1 MFPTLTIYSVSADLT
16 MLNAIL
22 NGVAMIVNQT
32 GFIWGFALLVST
44 WNIIRTVTK
53 ATFASVG
60 GGGGSAM
67 GTGAFDIIMPLIFA
81 SLLTAPGMK
90 VSVNLEST
98 INGKLSKVDNVPFV
112 IALVPAMASEL
123 SQELGGLVETA
134 YQSAGTNYSSISAS
148 GNGFV
153 NPLKVLLTSR
163 TAIMRLGSVD
173 SQVKSVVG
181 ACINSDSGADYSS
194 IIAKVMNAGNTGASI
209 AESIPI
215 NGIPKTALGALLYQ
229 ASLNTTGLVTDMNI
243 SSQSIS
249 TCADAA
255 YIVADNIGNTLNSK
269 EFSRVVQGAVNG
281 SDQPNPNADYSFTKF
296 AEQYTAVR
304 TANTSLSALADGTTQ
319 ANAEA
324 INLLFSELVT
334 SDLNCL
340 RSDASNKTTCQAAA
354 IQGLE
359 IERNNIQRA
368 ANEVQML
375 KYAGSFANHI
385 MALIIGLGPVVVMF
399 MMFSGSNAS
408 KSIYTVVHIMVWP
421 LLVLN
426 VGAEII
432 NGMIYMQVATF
443 LTSITQGG
451 YLSQA
456 VAIEAYKQFSIQ
468 VGTASH
474 IMSSLPV
481 LMSMIF
487 GLSATSAMVSV
498 ASRMSPPDSQAA
510 TATTPQAISTAPIL
524 QNSSLASA
532 AQGAGYN
539 TLAETG
545 AIKAVNQ
552 NAQYGQLAQQA
563 HRAQS
568 EEAARQKTITEGESL
583 TKAFTERGSLSNA
596 TRSGID
602 TSTAKSISNRVAET
616 MRNANSEH
624 VNDNASSSK
633 SNSNSTTLGAGGSA
647 SASVGAGGQHGTG
660 VGVGGSLRGDTAT
673 TATDSM
679 TRTQTAGK
687 SKSVEEAK
695 AVEKAIGDELRTAKT
710 NGSSTDKVK
719 ALEAMYSKQQQYTST
734 LSESLS
740 NKDSSGLNN
749 SNTNSLVSFAQN
761 YSSESLAHSIQTNKG
776 MRDFQLTE
784 GRNFEQSTAAAKH
797 MRDASQMVDSGA
809 SDQVRMS
816 PLARQAAIRH
826 NAAVRLFND
835 GNASADDR
843 KMASD
848 YLTKQGMA
856 ISGLQQEFGST
867 ERLNHKVDRP
877 EDQTEVDTRNLD
889 QRAGKLLSPA
899 PQPTAVATSPRPAAP
914 AKTTTAGSPPPPP
927 TPPSGTVNA
936 TLPEVRDAF
945 AKTDAAGLNQVT
957 GDGTI
962 KRAGSNVAGNLKN
975 VFTGGTNERVEFGK
989 LDDGK
994 K

>member
-60 GGGGSAM
+60 GSGGSAM

-112 IALVPAMASEL
+112 IAVVPAMASEL
-123 SQELGGLVETA
+123 SQELGGIVETA
-134 YQSAGTNYSSISAS
+134 YQGVGTEYSSISAR
-148 GNGFV
+148 GNGFI
-153 NPLKVLLTSR
+153 NPLAVLLTSR
-163 TAIMRLGSVD
+163 SAVMRLGSVD
-173 SQVKSVVG
+173 SQLRSVVG
-181 ACINSDSGADYSS
+181 ACINSDSGLDYST
-194 IIAKVMNAGNTGASI
+194 IIAKVMNAGNTGATI

-229 ASLNTTGLVTDMNI
+229 ASLNTSGLVTDLNI
-243 SSQSIS
+243 NSQSIS
-249 TCADAA
+249 TCSDAA
-255 YIVADNIGNTLNSK
+255 YIVADNIGNSLNSK
-269 EFSRVVQGAVNG
+269 EFARVIQGVVNG
-281 SDQPNPNADYSFTKF
+281 SAQPNPNADYSLANIQK
-296 AEQYTAVR
+296 QYAATR
-304 TANTSLSALADGTTQ
+304 TANSALSVLADGATQ
-319 ANAEA
+319 ANAETL
-324 INLLFSELVT
+324 NLLFSEIV
-334 SDLNCL
+334 SSQLNCL
-340 RSDASNKTTCQAAA
+340 RADGTNKTTCQAAA

-359 IERNNIQRA
+359 LERNNLQRA
-368 ANEVQML
+368 ANESL
-375 KYAGSFANHI
+375 LTNTLGPFANNI
-385 MALIIGLGPVVVMF
+385 IALIIGLGPVIVMF
-399 MMFSGSNAS
+399 MMFAGSNAS
-408 KSIYTVVHIMVWP
+408 KSIYTAVHIMVWP

-432 NGMIYMQVATF
+432 NGMIYAHVATF
-443 LTSITQGG
+443 LSSLTQQG

-456 VAIEAYKQFSIQ
+456 LTLEAYKELSIQ
-468 VGTASH
+468 VGTASQL
-474 IMSSLPV
+474 MGGLPV
-481 LMSMIF
+481 LMTMIF
-487 GLSATSAMVSV
+487 GLGASSASVSL
-498 ASRMSPPDSQAA
+498 ASSMNAYDSKAA
-510 TATTPQAISTAPIL
+510 TASTPPATNTAPIL
-524 QNSSLASA
+524 QNSSMANA
-532 AQGAGYN
+532 AQGNGYN
-539 TLAETG
+539 TLSQTG

-552 NAQYGQLAQQA
+552 NAQYGQLAQQV

-568 EEAARQKTITEGESL
+568 EEASRQQVITEGESL

-596 TRSGID
+596 TRTGID
-602 TSTAKSISNRVAET
+602 KSTAESISKRVSDT
-616 MRNANSEH
+616 LRNSNSEH

-633 SNSNSTTLGAGGSA
+633 TNSNTTTAGFGVSA
-647 SASVGAGGQHGTG
+647 SASVGAGGENRTG
-660 VGVGGSLRGDTAT
+660 AGVGGSLRGDTAT

-679 TRTQTAGK
+679 TRTQSAGK
-687 SKSVEEAK
+687 SKSVEQAK

-710 NGSSTDKVK
+710 EGRSTDKVK
-719 ALEAMYSKQQQYTST
+719 ALEAMYSKQQQYTSA

-776 MRDFQLTE
+776 MRDFQLTD
-784 GRNFEQSTAAAKH
+784 GREFEQSPAAARHLKA
-797 MRDASQMVDSGA
+797 ASDMVDSGA

-835 GNASADDR
+835 GNASAEDR
-843 KMASD
+843 TMAAN

-856 ISGLQQEFGST
+856 ISGLNQEFGST
-867 ERLNHKVDRP
+867 DRLKHNIGRP

-889 QRAGKLLSPA
+889 QRSAKLLSPVPSATTGTPKVVKPVQPPGSRASA
-899 PQPTAVATSPRPAAP
+899 PPVTPATP
-914 AKTTTAGSPPPPP
+914 
-927 TPPSGTVNA
+927 VNPVDA
-936 TLPEVRDAF
+936 TLPEVRSAF
-945 AKTDAAGLNQVT
+945 AKTDAAGLSQVT
-957 GDGTI
+957 GDGTLV
-962 KRAGSNVAGNLKN
+962 RAGQNVVGNVKN
-975 VFTGGTNERVEFGK
+975 TGGTNTRVEFGK
-989 LDDGK
+989 LGDVEK
-994 K
+994 N

>member
-181 ACINSDSGADYSS
+181 ACINSDSGADYST
-194 IIAKVMNAGNTGASI
+194 IIAKVMNAGNTGATI

-229 ASLNTTGLVTDMNI
+229 ASLNTSGLVTDMNI

-510 TATTPQAISTAPIL
+510 TATTPQAMGTSPIL

-532 AQGAGYN
+532 SQGAGYN

-583 TKAFTERGSLSNA
+583 TNTFTERGSLSNA
-596 TRSGID
+596 SRFGID
-602 TSTAKSISNRVAET
+602 KVTAETISNRASET
-616 MRNANSEH
+616 LRNANNEH
-624 VNDNASSSK
+624 LNNTASSVK
-633 SNSNSTTLGAGGSA
+633 TNSNTST
-647 SASVGAGGQHGTG
+647 
-660 VGVGGSLRGDTAT
+660 VGGGGAIKWGKGSGGDGGGGGWGFGVSGRVDTAT
-673 TATDSM
+673 TATDAL
-679 TRTQTAGK
+679 TETTVAGK
-687 SKSVEEAK
+687 SKVVEQAK

-797 MRDASQMVDSGA
+797 MRDATQMVDSGA

-835 GNASADDR
+835 GNASTDDR

-877 EDQTEVDTRNLD
+877 EDRTEVDTRNLD
-889 QRAGKLLSPA
+889 QRAGKLLSPV

-914 AKTTTAGSPPPPP
+914 AKTTTTGSPPPP

-945 AKTDAAGLNQVT
+945 AKTDASGLNQVT

>member
-60 GGGGSAM
+60 GSGGSAM
-67 GTGAFDIIMPLIFA
+67 GTGAFDIIMPLILA

-98 INGKLSKVDNVPFV
+98 INGELSKVDNVPFV
-112 IALVPAMASEL
+112 IAVVPAMASEL

-134 YQSAGTNYSSISAS
+134 YQSVGTNYSSISAS

-163 TAIMRLGSVD
+163 TAVMRLGSVD
-173 SQVKSVVG
+173 SQVRSVVG
-181 ACINSDSGADYSS
+181 ACINSDSGADYST
-194 IIAKVMNAGNTGASI
+194 IIAKVMNAGNTGATT
-209 AESIPI
+209 ADSIPI
-215 NGIPKTALGALLYQ
+215 NGIPKTSLGALLYQ

-243 SSQSIS
+243 SSQSIL

-255 YIVADNIGNTLNSK
+255 YIVADNVGNTLTSK

-281 SDQPNPNADYSFTKF
+281 SDQLNPNADYSFNKF
-296 AEQYTAVR
+296 VEQYTAVR
-304 TANTSLSALADGTTQ
+304 TANTTLSALADGTTQ

-324 INLLFSELVT
+324 VNLLFSELV
-334 SDLNCL
+334 SADLNCL
-340 RSDASNKTTCQAAA
+340 RADSSNKTTCQAAA

-443 LTSITQGG
+443 LTSLTQGG

-510 TATTPQAISTAPIL
+510 PATTPQAMSTAPIL

-532 AQGAGYN
+532 AQGAGHN
-539 TLAETG
+539 TLSQTG

-552 NAQYGQLAQQA
+552 NAQYGQLAQQV

-568 EEAARQKTITEGESL
+568 EEASRQQVITEGESL

-596 TRSGID
+596 TRTGID
-602 TSTAKSISNRVAET
+602 KSTAESISKRVSDT
-616 MRNANSEH
+616 LRNSNSEH

-633 SNSNSTTLGAGGSA
+633 TNSNTTTAGVGVSA
-647 SASVGAGGQHGTG
+647 SASVGAGGENRTG
-660 VGVGGSLRGDTAT
+660 AGVGGSLRGDTAT

-679 TRTQTAGK
+679 TRTQSAGK
-687 SKSVEEAK
+687 SKSVEQAK

-710 NGSSTDKVK
+710 EGRSTDKVK
-719 ALEAMYSKQQQYTST
+719 ALEAMYSKQQQYTSA

-776 MRDFQLTE
+776 MRDFQLTD
-784 GRNFEQSTAAAKH
+784 GREFEQSPAAARHLKA
-797 MRDASQMVDSGA
+797 ASDMVDTGA

-835 GNASADDR
+835 GNASAEDR
-843 KMASD
+843 TMAAN

-856 ISGLQQEFGST
+856 ISGLNQEFGST
-867 ERLNHKVDRP
+867 DRLKHNIGRP

-889 QRAGKLLSPA
+889 QRSAKLLSPV
-899 PQPTAVATSPRPAAP
+899 Q
-914 AKTTTAGSPPPPP
+914 
-927 TPPSGTVNA
+927 PSGSRASAPPVTPATPVNPVDA
-936 TLPEVRDAF
+936 TLPEVRSAF

-957 GDGTI
+957 GDGTLV
-962 KRAGSNVAGNLKN
+962 RSGQNVVGNVKN
-975 VFTGGTNERVEFGK
+975 VVTGGTNTRVEFGK
-989 LDDGK
+989 LGDGEK
-994 K
+994 N